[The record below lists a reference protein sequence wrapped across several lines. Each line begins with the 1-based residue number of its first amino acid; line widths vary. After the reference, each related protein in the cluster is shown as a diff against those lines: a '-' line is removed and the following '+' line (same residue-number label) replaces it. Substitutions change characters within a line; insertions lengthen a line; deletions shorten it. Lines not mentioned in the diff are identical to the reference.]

1 MQRAQTNLDSAHRMV
16 PRRFSRRPLIHGLFA
31 TALTAP
37 HLLSRTKSAQAAG
50 LPPRNLVLLTWPDG
64 LEEGWHPTGDE
75 RQFKL
80 NERLRPLEPFRKKL
94 LIIGG
99 LKSGISAELDA
110 HNQGPLTLW
119 TGSRPAAGKN
129 LSSLASVDEI
139 VGRAIGQQ
147 TPFRSLHFGVQTS
160 VTSNNPG
167 HLHYAGPNQPIP
179 SEDHP
184 AAVFDQVFGKLPG
197 QDAAAIARLR
207 RRRGSVLDF
216 LKGQIAT
223 VRQEVGASDRPKLDQ
238 HLAGVQ
244 TLEKSLDSLAQVQ
257 CTPPMR
263 SSLTRAAA
271 LQDAN
276 FPLVCDLQTSL
287 LTLSLQCGVTRVA
300 TLRLS
305 NTEGQLRLPGVNENY
320 VLHTVMHERPV
331 AERIRINDFFMA
343 RIAKLLQSL
352 DAVALGDGRTL
363 LDETLVVCSS
373 EMAVG
378 NHKNGPMPFFIA
390 GGGGGHLALE
400 RWVHLANAPR
410 HTRLL
415 TSIVQA
421 MGINNGA
428 SVGEFTEPD
437 SVGALQEVR
446 A

>member
-1 MQRAQTNLDSAHRMV
+1 MKNEPGIAKNL
-16 PRRFSRRPLIHGLFA
+16 SRRSLIRGLSA
-31 TALTAP
+31 TALAAP
-37 HLLSRTKSAQAAG
+37 HLLTGTKAARAAG

-64 LEEGWHPTGDE
+64 LEDGWHPSGDE
-75 RQFKL
+75 LHFKL
-80 NERLRPLEPFRKKL
+80 NARLAPLEPFRQKL
-94 LIIGG
+94 MILGG

-119 TGSRPAAGKN
+119 TGSRPAALKN
-129 LSSLASVDEI
+129 LSSLASVDET
-139 VGRAIGQQ
+139 VARVIGQQ
-147 TPFRSLHFGVQTS
+147 SPFRSLHFGVQTS
-160 VTSNNPG
+160 VNSGTPG

-184 AAVFDQVFGKLPG
+184 ASVFDQVFGKLPG
-197 QDAAAIARLR
+197 QDPAAIARLR

-216 LKGQIAT
+216 LKGQIAV
-223 VRQEVGASDRPKLDQ
+223 VRQEVGATDRPKLDQ
-238 HLAGVQ
+238 HLAGIE
-244 TLEKSLDSLAQVQ
+244 TIEKGLAALQQVQ
-257 CTPPMR
+257 CKVPAR
-263 SSLTRAAA
+263 SEVTRAAA

-276 FPLVCDLQTSL
+276 FPAVCDLQTGL
-287 LTLSLQCGVTRVA
+287 LVLALQCGVTRVA

-305 NTEGQLRLPGVNENY
+305 NTDGQVRIPGVNEGY

-331 AERIRINDFFMA
+331 VERIRINDFFVA
-343 RIAKLLQSL
+343 RVAKLLQSL
-352 DAVALGDGRTL
+352 EDVALGDGRTL

-390 GGGGGHLALE
+390 GGGGGHIALN

-415 TSIVQA
+415 TSILQA
-421 MGINNGA
+421 MGVPNVA

-437 SVGALQEVR
+437 SVGPLEEVR
-446 A
+446 R